1 MIIIITPKH
10 KKITI
15 HVVCVINVETDLL
28 KTVVLLKEKLVVIE
42 DLCFIM
48 ENVLMIILRMIIE
61 TFISAVKM
69 EIVKFMKVIANYALL
84 VVVVMIRIK
93 EDLEWM

>member
-1 MIIIITPKH
+1 
-10 KKITI
+10 
-15 HVVCVINVETDLL
+15 
-28 KTVVLLKEKLVVIE
+28 
-42 DLCFIM
+42 
-48 ENVLMIILRMIIE
+48 MIILRMIIE
-61 TFISAVKM
+61 TFISAFKM